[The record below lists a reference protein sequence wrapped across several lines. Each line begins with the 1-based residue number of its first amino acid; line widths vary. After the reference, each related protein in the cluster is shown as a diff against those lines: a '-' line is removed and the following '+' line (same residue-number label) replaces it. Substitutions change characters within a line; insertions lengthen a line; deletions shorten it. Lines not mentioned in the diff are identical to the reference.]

1 MRYDIAIIG
10 GGAAGMTAAIAAKR
24 ENADIAVAVLEKNPR
39 VLRKLLAT
47 GNGRCNF
54 TNVSISP
61 SRYYGE
67 DVRFAAPLLASFG
80 TAEAVSFWNGLGIPS
95 VVLEK
100 GKLFPMSLQAASVA
114 DALRF
119 EAERLGVL
127 MLTDFAARTVY
138 GKAGGGFTCTAT
150 DGRTVTASRLIIT
163 TGGRAAPELGA
174 DGSGYDLL
182 QSLGHSLTRTTPA
195 LCQLKTEKSIVY
207 GLQGVKVDASVTML
221 HQHKP
226 VGTARDEL
234 LFTEQGLSGS
244 VIFELSVL
252 WHRFAPL
259 TAQVDFLP
267 DIGLPDLT
275 ALLRVRRDALGHL
288 FMEHYANGL
297 LHKKL
302 GQALTKLSG
311 IEKLSLP
318 VSALT
323 DTQIDAFAC
332 ICKGFTVQVTGP
344 TGFKNAQVTAG
355 GICTGDFDAETMESK
370 LVPGLYAAGEVL
382 DIYGDCGGFNLH
394 WAWASG
400 LAAGKDAAQ

>member
-24 ENADIAVAVLEKNPR
+24 KNADGAVVVLEKNPR

-54 TNVSISP
+54 TNTSISL

-67 DVRFAAPLLASFG
+67 DARFAAPLLASFG
-80 TAEAVSFWNGLGIPS
+80 TAEAVSFWEGLGVPS

-100 GKLFPMSLQAASVA
+100 GKLFPMSLQAASAA

-119 EAERLGVL
+119 EAERLGVVT
-127 MLTDFAARTVY
+127 MTDFAVCDVRD
-138 GKAGGGFTCTAT
+138 KAEFTCTAT
-150 DGRTVTASRLIIT
+150 DGRTVTAPRLIIT

-174 DGSGYDLL
+174 DGSGYDIL
-182 QSLGHSLTRTTPA
+182 QRLGHSLTRITPA

-207 GLQGVKVDASVTML
+207 GLQGIKLDASVTML
-221 HQHKP
+221 HQSKP

-267 DIGLPDLT
+267 DIGLPDLA
-275 ALLRVRRDALGHL
+275 ALLRARRDALGHL
-288 FMEHYANGL
+288 SMEHYTNGL

-323 DTQIDAFAC
+323 DSQIDAFAR
-332 ICKGFTVQVTGP
+332 ICKGFTVPVTGP
-344 TGFKNAQVTAG
+344 TGFKNAQITAG
-355 GICTGDFDAETMESK
+355 GIRTGDFDADTMESR
-370 LVPGLYAAGEVL
+370 LVPRLFAAGEVL

-400 LAAGKDAAQ
+400 LAAGRSAAQ